1 MMLQGFQTNAC
12 DYCQLHLSVDVTKK
26 HALMGAKNTCFTAK
40 NQTFGGHKKKTI
52 TPRIKVVM
60 IMIST
65 FCSLFGNDFHFS
77 SRNNTLEL

>member
-1 MMLQGFQTNAC
+1 
-12 DYCQLHLSVDVTKK
+12 
-26 HALMGAKNTCFTAK
+26 MGAKNTCFTAK

-60 IMIST
+60 ILIST